1 MPCFFVDILNT
12 MKNLYLAIIV
22 FIVLIFLAAL
32 WFFFGSTII
41 SLFQNDNTN
50 LNIAPIEKV
59 VEPKPLTK
67 EEKLDLLD
75 ELVPEDLIDTQE
87 EIDEQVN
94 LLNQLQNPEPQAET
108 QDLFENLEGNVPAQ
122 DQLDLLNQLQN

>member
-12 MKNLYLAIIV
+12 MKNLYLAIIA

-50 LNIAPIEKV
+50 LNIAPIEEV
-59 VEPKPLTK
+59 IEPKPLTK

>member
-50 LNIAPIEKV
+50 LNIAPIE
-59 VEPKPLTK
+59 
-67 EEKLDLLD
+67 
-75 ELVPEDLIDTQE
+75 
-87 EIDEQVN
+87 
-94 LLNQLQNPEPQAET
+94 
-108 QDLFENLEGNVPAQ
+108 Q